1 MNPEPGLMD
10 VLDHQPD
17 ILADAKIKAVM
28 SDIYDTLVKY
38 VKNNDST
45 VIADLI
51 TTYGSKKFVEIY
63 ISDVYLPAT
72 DDIKVMG
79 YTVDNMDEVCEILSQ
94 ALSNLTPKEA
104 LDNMNDEKDIN
115 DKPTDAENELEEELE
130 RGEELE
136 DGEEPLETTNATEE
150 PSGAT
155 EEVSTNRDTESG
167 GAVEILDTL
176 ADHAFEPINTDKIGR
191 EEKEKAL
198 SFLKT
203 LLRG

>member
-1 MNPEPGLMD
+1 MNPEPSLMD

-45 VIADLI
+45 VIADLL

-104 LDNMNDEKDIN
+104 LDNMNDEKDIKDD
-115 DKPTDAENELEEELE
+115 DKSTDAKSELEEELKK
-130 RGEELE
+130 GEELE
-136 DGEEPLETTNATEE
+136 DGKEPLETINATEE

-155 EEVSTNRDTESG
+155 EEVSTHREPNADT
-167 GAVEILDTL
+167 AVFDAL
-176 ADHAFEPINTDKIGR
+176 ADNSNKAGR

-203 LLRG
+203 LLKG